1 MVEVAKNWS
10 AKLYPDLEQAGG
22 LPDALQAM
30 LTKLPGELKVEGL
43 GAAGLVYASVRRESR
58 SSQVMIAA
66 SHRAFH
72 ADFWDRG
79 VQYGSGWAKSLED
92 VAVAI
97 HAFVVMRVDAD
108 TLKGTYRWVNVSE
121 HALLHERGPEA
132 FVERA
137 WQDHLA
143 WLSREPPK
151 SREGALLPLV
161 AACMSRPRLRRLMPY
176 TSMDR
181 LCFSRTTG
189 YPYTCECPRAF
200 PLGDGRFAMS
210 TSDTGLPPIE
220 GDAEAIAARLEA
232 ELAPDCPAAIHG
244 TADDERYRAT

>member
-22 LPDALQAM
+22 LPDAIQAM

-43 GAAGLVYASVRRESR
+43 GAAGLVYASVRHEAR

-79 VQYGSGWAKSLED
+79 VQYGNGWAKSLED

-143 WLSREPPK
+143 WLESEPPT
-151 SREGALLPLV
+151 SAEGELLPLV
-161 AACMSRPRLRRLMPY
+161 RACMKRPRLRRLMPF
-176 TSMDR
+176 TSLDR

-189 YPYTCECPRAF
+189 YPFTSECPPAF
-200 PLGDGRFAMS
+200 PLGGGRFGVAMS
-210 TSDTGLPPIE
+210 DAGLPRFE

-244 TADDERYRAT
+244 TADDEGYRAT